1 MTMLATPD
9 AASLGGRWKLFFGV
23 GAVLAILGVLAL
35 TNVVSATLVTAFL
48 VGVLLLVGGLAQI
61 VAAFMMNG
69 SAGMRILTGLLGAL
83 YLWIGANVIAE
94 PLKGVLLLTVVLG
107 ISLIVGG
114 VLRLIAAFTGG
125 PGNRVLPSV
134 VGAIDLVLGIWVLTG
149 IPITGLAIGF
159 FLGIELLM
167 AGVLWMFLAWGA
179 RDLAE
184 GRATA
189 AA

>member
-9 AASLGGRWKLFFGV
+9 AASLGNRWKLFFGV

-35 TNVVSATLVTAFL
+35 MNVVSATLITAFL
-48 VGVLLLVGGLAQI
+48 VGILLLIGGLAQV

-69 SAGMRILTGLLGAL
+69 STGMRVLTGLLGVL
-83 YLWIGANVIAE
+83 YLWIGVNVIAE

-107 ISLIVGG
+107 VSLIVGG
-114 VLRLIAAFTGG
+114 ILRLIAAFTGG
-125 PGNRVLPSV
+125 PGNRLLPTI
-134 VGAIDLVLGIWVLTG
+134 VGIIDLVLGFWILTNF
-149 IPITGLAIGF
+149 PITGLAIGF

-179 RDLAE
+179 RDLTE
-184 GRATA
+184 RGATA

>member
-35 TNVVSATLVTAFL
+35 MNVVSATLITAFL
-48 VGVLLLVGGLAQI
+48 LGILLLIGGLAQI

-69 SAGMRILTGLLGAL
+69 SAGMRILTGLLGVL
-83 YLWIGANVIAE
+83 YLWIGVNVIGE
-94 PLKGVLLLTVVLG
+94 PLKGVLLLTIVLG

-114 VLRLIAAFTGG
+114 ILRLVAAFTGG
-125 PGNRVLPSV
+125 PGNRLLPSI
-134 VGAIDLVLGIWVLTG
+134 VGVIDLVLGFWVLTG

-159 FLGIELLM
+159 FLGVELLM

-179 RDLAE
+179 RGLTE
-184 GRATA
+184 GGATA